1 MIGQIIKKARHRRKM
16 TQAQLAL
23 AARVN
28 RSDVS
33 AVGRN
38 DPATKLAMVKRLL
51 KALRVRIFLMSDSKP
66 GYH

>member
-1 MIGQIIKKARHRRKM
+1 M

-33 AVGRN
+33 AVERN
-38 DPATKLAMVKRLL
+38 NPATKLAMVKRLL

-66 GYH
+66 GYHRLGISYEGEGE